1 MAINNPLLNLLN
13 QAQTQATSTT
23 KTTPTIQTQN
33 LPTSMTDPRM
43 QQAKDYVA
51 SHGGD
56 PKTAFLMLCKE
67 RGIDPQS
74 FVQQMMGQIM
84 GSM

>member
-1 MAINNPLLNLLN
+1 MAINNPILNLLK
-13 QAQTQATSTT
+13 QTQAT
-23 KTTPTIQTQN
+23 PTQQQTQTMQN
-33 LPTSMTDPRM
+33 LPTSMNDPRM
-43 QQAKDYVA
+43 QQAKDYVQ

>member
-1 MAINNPLLNLLN
+1 
-13 QAQTQATSTT
+13 
-23 KTTPTIQTQN
+23 
-33 LPTSMTDPRM
+33 MTDPRM

-56 PKTAFLMLCKE
+56 PKTAFMMLCKE

>member
-1 MAINNPLLNLLN
+1 MEINNPILNLLN
-13 QAQTQATSTT
+13 QAQA
-23 KTTPTIQTQN
+23 TPTQQQTPIMQTQN
-33 LPTSMTDPRM
+33 LPTSMTDPRL

>member
-1 MAINNPLLNLLN
+1 M
-13 QAQTQATSTT
+13 
-23 KTTPTIQTQN
+23 
-33 LPTSMTDPRM
+33 SMNDPRM

-56 PKTAFLMLCKE
+56 PKAAFIMLCKE
-67 RGIDPQS
+67 RGVDPQS
-74 FVQQMMGQIM
+74 IVQQMMGQIM

>member
-1 MAINNPLLNLLN
+1 MN
-13 QAQTQATSTT
+13 
-23 KTTPTIQTQN
+23 
-33 LPTSMTDPRM
+33 DPRM